1 LQRRDPLLVD
11 LSGAGGS
18 VAIVGGPRAGKST
31 AAATLVLA
39 LAAAHSARELQV
51 YCLDFGGG
59 VLTGLAG
66 LPHLGHVAGRQDGEA
81 VRRTIA
87 ELHTLLAARERGGDT
102 GAEPDAYGEVFLV
115 VDGWNVVRGEF
126 DGLETEITD
135 LAVRGLAYR
144 IHVVVTAGR
153 WAELRPAIRDVLG
166 TRLELRLG
174 DPMESQIDRR
184 RAETV
189 PTDAPGRGLAADGA
203 DMMIAAPW

>member
-1 LQRRDPLLVD
+1 
-11 LSGAGGS
+11 
-18 VAIVGGPRAGKST
+18 T
-31 AAATLVLA
+31 
-39 LAAAHSARELQV
+39 
-51 YCLDFGGG
+51 G
-59 VLTGLAG
+59 VQTCAF
-66 LPHLGHVAGRQDGEA
+66 RS
-81 VRRTIA
+81 
-87 ELHTLLAARERGGDT
+87 
-102 GAEPDAYGEVFLV
+102 
-115 VDGWNVVRGEF
+115 EF

-203 DMMIAAPW
+203 PMAIAPPSPEGLGAVGRVAELVAAQDRKSVV